1 MVSLFLLLLKLPLT
15 FWMQNLRLAFWWEK
29 MQPFQGYSTGAIT
42 SLLWGGGTGSLKLFG
57 VLLQWCG
64 WMHSIVLP
72 HIAPFSPLIG
82 KWLSHLKGQ
91 GLFGA
96 QGFFFQ
102 LWMTAVYI
110 LLHDEV
116 LCWEEPLCVENALVF
131 FGFFFFWHLTLTLVV
146 QKAGIFVLK
155 ANKSS
160 WLEREKLE
168 TLSGEVITSLKKELH
183 CLLARLYGCWQRGG
197 G

>member
-29 MQPFQGYSTGAIT
+29 MQPFQGYPTGAIT

-82 KWLSHLKGQ
+82 KWLSHLKG
-91 GLFGA
+91 LWDRDCLVHRA
-96 QGFFFQ
+96 FFSSCEWQ
-102 LWMTAVYI
+102 LCTSFSMMR
-110 LLHDEV
+110 
-116 LCWEEPLCVENALVF
+116 CCVEKNHFVLRMLCF
-131 FGFFFFWHLTLTLVV
+131 FLFFVFFWHLTLTLVA

-155 ANKSS
+155 ANKRVAG
-160 WLEREKLE
+160 WREKSWKPCQE
-168 TLSGEVITSLKKELH
+168 
-183 CLLARLYGCWQRGG
+183 R
-197 G
+197 